1 MGKRSDG
8 RKRLL
13 EAATRLVW
21 ENGYESV
28 SVDQICTSTGMN
40 KGSFYYFFRTK
51 EALMLEVMGENLR
64 TQEEHL
70 REHVFADD
78 IAPLD
83 RLDRLADYIVDRQK
97 QKHDETGHIC
107 GCPFGNLGVEVGTR
121 HENVRVAGTRWN
133 DLIISLLTETLHEAM
148 ENGDLPRDLDA
159 EGAARCLY
167 THIQGSLA
175 VAKSYNSTEYLH
187 EQLHNLE
194 RMIPAFAVAAAH

>member
-51 EALMLEVMGENLR
+51 EALMLEVMDENLR
-64 TQEEHL
+64 GQEDHL

-78 IAPLD
+78 IPPLE
-83 RLDRLADYIVDRQK
+83 RLERLSRYIVEAQMQK
-97 QKHDETGHIC
+97 REETGHIC

-133 DLIISLLTETLHEAM
+133 DLIISLLTSTLRDAAES
-148 ENGDLPRDLDA
+148 GDLEDLDA
-159 EGAARCLY
+159 EAAARCIY
-167 THIQGSLA
+167 THIQGSLT
-175 VAKSYNSTEYLH
+175 VAKSYNSPEYLN
-187 EQLHNLE
+187 EQMRNLE
-194 RMIPAFAVAAAH
+194 RLIPAFVVAGAH